1 MVAQREGV
9 GLLTIGTIFVVVF
22 TLMYGGVELSQG
34 ELLPADTTNQTEED
48 TRGAMWTEINE
59 RRADRGFEP
68 MPSDRFVRGIA
79 QDTTDTLVADTSSN
93 GTERTERPLTNTR
106 LFCTQV
112 PVSVQRSNDT
122 AATAVALVDELDD
135 SAERSAL
142 YRPSAQFRS
151 GIGVAIDDGRV
162 YAVFR
167 SCEQVDT

>member
-1 MVAQREGV
+1 MGAQRQGF

-22 TLMYGGVELSQG
+22 TLMYGGVELSKG

-48 TRGAMWTEINE
+48 TRAAMWTEINE
-59 RRADRGFEP
+59 RRADRGLES

-79 QDTTDTLVADTSSN
+79 QDTTDTLVSNSSSN
-93 GTERTERPLTNTR
+93 GSEPTERPLTNTR

-122 AATAVALVDELDD
+122 AATGVALVDALDELP
-135 SAERSAL
+135 ERSTL